1 MAVRPVGSSWWP
13 DNRISTNEATRAT
26 MEPPEPEGS
35 SGSIAMYT
43 PLPAMGSN
51 PGGGGMITRRATG
64 WRSGSELAT
73 IAA

>member
-1 MAVRPVGSSWWP
+1 
-13 DNRISTNEATRAT
+13 
-26 MEPPEPEGS
+26 MELPEPEGS

-51 PGGGGMITRRATG
+51 PGGGEMIPRRATG

>member
-1 MAVRPVGSSWWP
+1 
-13 DNRISTNEATRAT
+13 

-43 PLPAMGSN
+43 PLTAMGSN
-51 PGGGGMITRRATG
+51 PRAGGMKEGPPTG
-64 WRSGSELAT
+64 WRSGPEVAT